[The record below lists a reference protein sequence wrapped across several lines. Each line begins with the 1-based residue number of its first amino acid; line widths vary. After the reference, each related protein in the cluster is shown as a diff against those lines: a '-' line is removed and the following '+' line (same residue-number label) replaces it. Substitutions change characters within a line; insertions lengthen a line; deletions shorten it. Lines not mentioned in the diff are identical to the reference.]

1 LELEKQKVEVD
12 IQEKQGKW
20 VRKSFYRL
28 YYLLGMT
35 TKRNTAG
42 VTTTGTRGLE
52 DLETVFINGEKRNIK
67 P

>member
-1 LELEKQKVEVD
+1 MKQKEEVVN
-12 IQEKQGKW
+12 QEKQGKW
-20 VRKSFYRL
+20 VSNIQNNL
-28 YYLLGMT
+28 ILWLGMT

-42 VTTTGTRGLE
+42 VTTTGTRGQE